1 MNKWILRILILL
13 LASLL
18 GLGIWMMLNL
28 SDRFPGYKIDI
39 DIPAGNAM
47 PLRAGFAKVSIS
59 PELPDTWIDV
69 NQDSMYRAED
79 GDTYEDAN
87 GNAKFDAAWMA
98 GFGKHRAAKSIHDS
112 LWARAMVIDDGHTRM
127 AVVVIDAIGFGHDDV
142 IRVRQQIPRS
152 AQLTYTTVASTHTH
166 EAPDLVGLW
175 GPGNFI
181 SGVDPAYQELVIRR
195 TAAAVNKAVA
205 NLRPAKLRVG
215 EDLEGAIPLVV
226 DTRKPEVLDPG
237 ITVLQFLDVEADTT
251 LGSLFAWADHP
262 ETLWSKNMQVSSDFP
277 HYLREAMEKGIYEG
291 DSLVV
296 AGLGGTCVYINGAIG
311 GLMTTHPT
319 TPIED
324 MFADTTYLEPSF
336 AKIEAQGY
344 QLARLGLNAIRDSS
358 VSELQSA
365 SLALRAK
372 TIEIPLDNVLFQ
384 LAAALGVLD
393 RGMSKWMHMRTEV
406 AAWELGPISCLQ
418 VPGEIY
424 PEIVNG
430 GIEAPEGQDFDVPP
444 QEIPAL
450 RSQMKGRYKM
460 IFGLANDLIGY
471 IIPRSEW
478 DKEPPY
484 IYGYESDPY
493 GEINSVG
500 PETAGIIHQTCIDLL
515 EGQ

>member
-1 MNKWILRILILL
+1 MKKWLLRILLLILVLL
-13 LASLL
+13 L
-18 GLGIWMMLNL
+18 GFGFWMNHNL
-28 SDRFPGYKIDI
+28 SDRFPGYKVDI

-59 PELPDTWIDV
+59 PELADTWIDV
-69 NQDSMYRAED
+69 NQDSMYKAED
-79 GDTYEDAN
+79 GDTYEDLN
-87 GNAKFDAAWMA
+87 GNGEFDAAWIA

-142 IRVRQQIPRS
+142 IRVRQQIPES
-152 AQLTYTTVASTHTH
+152 TNLTYTTIASTHTH

-175 GPGNFI
+175 GPGDLI
-181 SGVDPAYQELVIRR
+181 SGVDPVYQELVIRR
-195 TAAAVNKAVA
+195 TAEAVTEAVA
-205 NLRPAKLRVG
+205 NLRPARLRIG
-215 EDLEGAIPLVV
+215 EDLTGAIPLVV

-237 ITVLQFLDVEADTT
+237 ITVLQFLDLEADTT

-262 ETLWSKNMQVSSDFP
+262 ETLWSRNMQISSDFP
-277 HYLREAMEKGIYEG
+277 HYVREGMERGIYQA
-291 DSLVV
+291 DSVV
-296 AGLGGTCVYINGAIG
+296 IEGLGGVCVYINGAIG

-319 TPIED
+319 TPIAD
-324 MFADTTYLEPSF
+324 MFADTAYLTPSF
-336 AKIEAQGY
+336 AKIEAQGL
-344 QLARLGLNAIRDSS
+344 QLARLGLNALADSS
-358 VSELQSA
+358 VTELQSA
-365 SLALRAK
+365 SISLRAK
-372 TIEIPLDNVLFQ
+372 TIDIPLDNVLFQ

-393 RGMSKWMHMRTEV
+393 RGMSQWMHMRTEV

-430 GIEAPEGQDFDVPP
+430 GIEAPEGQDYDVPP

-450 RSQMKGRYKM
+450 RGQMSGRYKM

-500 PETAGIIHQTCIDLL
+500 PETAGIIHQTCLELL